1 MRGYATYFGLVFHE
15 VTHYVALP
23 RDGLYQ
29 SVFDRNALAV
39 ILPDRIRVLLR
50 RRPVWLA
57 GCTLLV
63 AALLILYVISRR
75 DWQQR
80 TAELQRENMAL
91 QLRQLASGITQE
103 YGALAADARELAESD
118 ATIEFVQEGA
128 GPAAPHFD
136 AGAVDQ
142 LDGSSLLV
150 VTTGQV
156 LIFSGAAVNHRLVE
170 RPPDVAVL
178 QYLDSII
185 AARAS
190 LSPAAANEPAV
201 GFANDQFTVVQPIV
215 PKSSSMP
222 LGWLVAT
229 RSISQA
235 MLARLQ
241 GSFSGPL
248 AGYPVRQLDPDAM
261 PRDIRTWVA
270 SRTGHALGVATRVSG
285 SQLGYAVLRDE
296 SGRAVWVFRL
306 ARGPAGAPTAAGA
319 GAADL
324 EPQDA
329 GLTVGLAAFV
339 ALLVA
344 AVAAIVII
352 ALKRYFGHRRS
363 VDSRYK
369 AIIDQ
374 TNDGIV
380 IVDSGSLQIQ
390 YCNPAFLARIGYTNA
405 EAEMLT
411 LTDIFADADAS
422 PESVLARLKNADS
435 QLALNMQLRC
445 KNETYVDIEVRCNQ
459 LDVDGRDGLAYVTH
473 DVSVRRKAEQQLI
486 DNQQRLDK
494 MAHHDQLTS
503 LPNRHYLAGF
513 LPEAIAEAQAAG
525 SMLGVVFL
533 DLDRFKHI
541 NDTRGHETGDKL
553 LQEVARRLRA
563 CVRDSDVVIRMG
575 GDEFV
580 VVFRNVKSYDE
591 VTLGANR
598 IIETLDKPI
607 IIDQH
612 PLQTTGSV
620 GVSLFPRDGNSMGEL
635 LKHSDTAMYQAKDRG
650 RNNVQMFSQIMNRK
664 LKHRVSME
672 ASLREALRLK
682 QLDVHYQPFV
692 NLLTRKVVG
701 LEALMRWRHPVHG
714 MIPADQFIPVAE
726 ETGLI
731 VPMGNFVL
739 HRTLQ
744 TLSAWQKTG
753 MTLVPISLN
762 VAPAQLQRGELQSTI
777 STLLKTHGLRPE
789 ILQLEMTERAVFDSN
804 QAKSGENRQDTI
816 ARLRDLGIK
825 IAIDDFGTGYS
836 SLSYLKNWRVD
847 ALKIDRSFV
856 RDLVTD
862 SSDLAIVSAII
873 AIARHLHIQVIAEGI
888 EGYQQAEILRKLGC
902 TIGQGYLFA
911 RPMPADQCFAMLRS
925 EAQGAA
931 EEEDMLAVFAS
942 GRA

>member
-1 MRGYATYFGLVFHE
+1 LREDSPYPPIGTKNAPA
-15 VTHYVALP
+15 VTL
-23 RDGLYQ
+23 R
-29 SVFDRNALAV
+29 
-39 ILPDRIRVLLR
+39 DRIGWFLR
-50 RRPVWLA
+50 RRPVLIA
-57 GCTLLV
+57 VCSLP
-63 AALLILYVISRR
+63 LILLSAMYMFSHRN
-75 DWQQR
+75 WQQR
-80 TAELQRENMAL
+80 TAALQRENLTL
-91 QLRQLASGITQE
+91 QLRQLSLSIAKESSD
-103 YGALAADARELAESD
+103 LATVARGLAESD
-118 ATIEFVQEGA
+118 GIVELVQESG
-128 GPAAPHFD
+128 GPSLPHFD
-136 AGAVDQ
+136 ARGVDRPDVDGLLIVTAAGA
-142 LDGSSLLV
+142 
-150 VTTGQV
+150 TR
-156 LIFSGAAVNHRLVE
+156 FSGALVNHQWVE
-170 RPPDVAVL
+170 RAPDPAIVK
-178 QYLDSII
+178 YLESLA
-185 AARAS
+185 AARVSSA
-190 LSPAAANEPAV
+190 PAISINRPTV
-201 GFANDQFTVVQPIV
+201 GFANDQFIAAQPIV
-215 PKSSSMP
+215 SRASPAP
-222 LGWLVAT
+222 LGWVAAT
-229 RSISQA
+229 RIVSPS
-235 MLARLQ
+235 MLARLAESVD
-241 GSFSGPL
+241 GSL
-248 AGYPVRQLDPDAM
+248 AGYPLRQFNSANLSGEVRSW
-261 PRDIRTWVA
+261 IA
-270 SRTGHALGVATRVSG
+270 SRSGHSFGVSTRVSN
-285 SQLGYAVLRDE
+285 SQSGYAVLHDD
-296 SGRAVWVFRL
+296 SGRPVWVFRMTGGSQNAALKDTAEDEDRPSSELTL
-306 ARGPAGAPTAAGA
+306 ALAGF
-319 GAADL
+319 L
-324 EPQDA
+324 
-329 GLTVGLAAFV
+329 
-339 ALLVA
+339 ALLAA

-352 ALKRYFGHRRS
+352 GLKRYFRHRHS

-380 IVDSGSLQIQ
+380 IVDSARHQIQ
-390 YCNPAFLARIGYTNA
+390 YCNPAFLTRLGYTNT
-405 EAEMLT
+405 EAQELT
-411 LTDIFADADAS
+411 LGDFFVDANSS
-422 PESVLARLKNADS
+422 PESVLARLKTADS

-445 KNETYVDIEVRCNQ
+445 KNGALIDIEVRCNQ
-459 LDVDGRDGLAYVTH
+459 LDVDGREGLAYVTH

-486 DNQQRLDK
+486 DNQQRLDR
-494 MAHHDQLTS
+494 MAHHDQLTN
-503 LPNRHYLAGF
+503 LPNRHYLAAF
-513 LPEAIAEAQAAG
+513 LPEAIDEARATNA
-525 SMLGVVFL
+525 MLGVVFL

-553 LQEVARRLRA
+553 LQEVAHRLRA

-591 VTLGANR
+591 VTLGAAR
-598 IIETLDKPI
+598 IIETLNKPI
-607 IIDQH
+607 VIDQH

-620 GVSLFPRDGNSMGEL
+620 GVSLFPRDGDNMGEL

-664 LKHRVSME
+664 LKHRVAME

-744 TLSAWQKTG
+744 TMSAWQKAG
-753 MTLVPISLN
+753 VKLVPISLN

-789 ILQLEMTERAVFDSN
+789 MLQLEMTERAVFDSN
-804 QAKSGENRQDTI
+804 QAKSGESRQDTM

-902 TIGQGYLFA
+902 TVGQGFLFA
-911 RPMPADQCFAMLRS
+911 RPMPADQCLAMLGN
-925 EAQGAA
+925 EAEGAG
-931 EEEDMLAVFAS
+931 EEEDMLALFAS